1 MAETFTWTDQ
11 RINALRRLIDAGL
24 SGLQIAAELSREFD
38 YRVTRNMVIGKAS
51 RLGWS
56 LLTPAF
62 RPSTARELTPARPS
76 RLRGGAAAPVP
87 KRSPQSMALVPA
99 KPARGPDAR
108 HAIDAASM
116 TRGGWPKPANPESVN
131 FWGLTSKACRL
142 PLWSDAAPPPFEAQ
156 MYCGRP
162 VAHEGSS
169 WCAGCRT
176 ILFTRGTLSEQRA
189 DDIADLE
196 RRMRRPVGAW

>member
-1 MAETFTWTDQ
+1 MAAAFDWTDE
-11 RINALRRLIDAGL
+11 RKAALRRMMDDGL
-24 SGLQIAAELSREFD
+24 SASQCAKELSRD
-38 YRVTRNMVIGKAS
+38 GVPVSRNAVIGKA
-51 RLGWS
+51 RRIGWEWEAGKK
-56 LLTPAF
+56 LARPAT
-62 RPSTARELTPARPS
+62 RTTSPARPS
-76 RLRGGAAAPVP
+76 PPAIRRVPAPNPLALADRLR
-87 KRSPQSMALVPA
+87 
-99 KPARGPDAR
+99 AR
-108 HAIDAASM
+108 HEPPSLDGPLM

-131 FWGLTSKACRL
+131 FWGLTSKTCRL

-189 DDIADLE
+189 DDMTDLE